1 MRIVLIVLFIKI
13 STYNSFRTCYSIGK
27 VGDKTKKVKIK
38 KKKNYVLRFCLL
50 LVVFGISFSF
60 TMSKISTQRNISNS
74 EFVRLLLA
82 EGNPNF
88 VYRKKEKKNWLDSF
102 LSIFNIN
109 LSNPFQMI
117 KNNYSYQDYSDNS
130 SDETEQ
136 PTSSEYVPDPYP
148 EKEITEPIVYLY
160 NTHQLEEY
168 KQENQES
175 YNVTP
180 NVMML
185 SYIVREK
192 LNDKGIPTVVE
203 ENDVSAFLQTNNW
216 SYSSS
221 YKVTKLLMEDA
232 KAKNPSLKYFIDL
245 HRDSVSR
252 NISTVTIEG
261 KSYAKILFIIGLE
274 NPNYQENLNVTTT
287 INEMLEEKYPGIT
300 RGIYKKEGKGVNG
313 VYNQDFDKNTIL
325 FEVGGPE
332 NTIEEVLNSADAIA
346 NVLAEYIKG
355 DL

>member
-1 MRIVLIVLFIKI
+1 
-13 STYNSFRTCYSIGK
+13 
-27 VGDKTKKVKIK
+27 
-38 KKKNYVLRFCLL
+38 
-50 LVVFGISFSF
+50 
-60 TMSKISTQRNISNS
+60 MSKISNQKNISNS

-88 VYRKKEKKNWLDSF
+88 TVQKKEKKNFLDSF
-102 LSIFNIN
+102 LSLFHID
-109 LSNPFQMI
+109 LANPFQMI
-117 KNNYSYQDYSDNS
+117 KSNYSYQDYADNS
-130 SDETEQ
+130 SDEEEQ
-136 PTSSEYVPDPYP
+136 PTGSEYVEDPYP
-148 EKEITEPIVYLY
+148 EKEVTEPIVYLY

-192 LNDKGIPTVVE
+192 LNDKGIPTIVE
-203 ENDVSAFLQTNNW
+203 ENDVSAFLQANNW
-216 SYSSS
+216 SYASS

-232 KAKNPSLKYFIDL
+232 KTKNPTLKYFIDL
-245 HRDSVSR
+245 HRDSVSKS
-252 NISTVTIEG
+252 ISTATING
-261 KSYAKILFIIGLE
+261 KNYAKVLFIIGLE
-274 NPNYQENLNVTTT
+274 NPNYQENLTVTTT
-287 INEMLEEKYPGIT
+287 INNMLEEKYPGIT

-332 NTIEEVLNSADAIA
+332 NTIEEVLNTADAIST
-346 NVLAEYIKG
+346 VLAEYIKG
-355 DL
+355 DI

>member
-1 MRIVLIVLFIKI
+1 
-13 STYNSFRTCYSIGK
+13 
-27 VGDKTKKVKIK
+27 
-38 KKKNYVLRFCLL
+38 
-50 LVVFGISFSF
+50 
-60 TMSKISTQRNISNS
+60 MSKIFNQKNISNS

-88 VYRKKEKKNWLDSF
+88 TVQKKEKKNFLDSF
-102 LSIFNIN
+102 LSLFHID
-109 LSNPFQMI
+109 LANPFQMI
-117 KNNYSYQDYSDNS
+117 KSNYSYQDYADNS
-130 SDETEQ
+130 SDEEEQ
-136 PTSSEYVPDPYP
+136 PTGSEYVEDPYP
-148 EKEITEPIVYLY
+148 EKEVTEPIVYLY

-192 LNDKGIPTVVE
+192 LNDKGIPTIVE
-203 ENDVSAFLQTNNW
+203 ENDVSAFLQANNW
-216 SYSSS
+216 SYASS

-232 KAKNPSLKYFIDL
+232 KTKNPTLKYFIDL
-245 HRDSVSR
+245 HRDSVSKS
-252 NISTVTIEG
+252 ISTATIDG
-261 KSYAKILFIIGLE
+261 KNYAKILFIIGLE
-274 NPNYQENLNVTTT
+274 NPNYQENLTVTTT
-287 INEMLEEKYPGIT
+287 INNMLEEKYPGIT

-332 NTIEEVLNSADAIA
+332 NTIEEVLNTADVIST
-346 NVLAEYIKG
+346 VLAEYIKG
-355 DL
+355 DI

>member
-1 MRIVLIVLFIKI
+1 
-13 STYNSFRTCYSIGK
+13 
-27 VGDKTKKVKIK
+27 
-38 KKKNYVLRFCLL
+38 
-50 LVVFGISFSF
+50 
-60 TMSKISTQRNISNS
+60 MSKISNQKNISNS

-88 VYRKKEKKNWLDSF
+88 TVQKKEKKNFLDSF
-102 LSIFNIN
+102 FSLFHID
-109 LSNPFQMI
+109 LANPFQMI
-117 KNNYSYQDYSDNS
+117 KSNYSYQDYADNS
-130 SDETEQ
+130 SDEEEQ
-136 PTSSEYVPDPYP
+136 PTGSEYVEDPYP
-148 EKEITEPIVYLY
+148 EKEVTEPIVYLY

-192 LNDKGIPTVVE
+192 LNDKGIPTIVE
-203 ENDVSAFLQTNNW
+203 ENDVSAFLQANNW
-216 SYSSS
+216 SYASS

-232 KAKNPSLKYFIDL
+232 KTKNPTLKYFIDL
-245 HRDSVSR
+245 HRDSVSKS
-252 NISTVTIEG
+252 ISTATING
-261 KSYAKILFIIGLE
+261 KNYAKILFIIGLE
-274 NPNYQENLNVTTT
+274 NPNYQENLTVTTT
-287 INEMLEEKYPGIT
+287 INNMLEEKYPGIT

-332 NTIEEVLNSADAIA
+332 NTIEEVLNTADAIST
-346 NVLAEYIKG
+346 VLAEYIKG
-355 DL
+355 DI

>member
-1 MRIVLIVLFIKI
+1 
-13 STYNSFRTCYSIGK
+13 
-27 VGDKTKKVKIK
+27 
-38 KKKNYVLRFCLL
+38 
-50 LVVFGISFSF
+50 
-60 TMSKISTQRNISNS
+60 MSKISNQKNISNS

-88 VYRKKEKKNWLDSF
+88 TVQKKEKKNFLDSV
-102 LSIFNIN
+102 LSLFQID
-109 LSNPFQMI
+109 LKNPFQMI

-130 SDETEQ
+130 SDELEQ
-136 PTSSEYVPDPYP
+136 PTGSEYVEDPYP
-148 EKEITEPIVYLY
+148 EKEVTEPIVYLY

-185 SYIVREK
+185 SYIIREK
-192 LNDKGIPTVVE
+192 LNDKGIPTIVE

-216 SYSSS
+216 NYASS

-232 KAKNPSLKYFIDL
+232 KTKNPTLKYFIDL

-252 NISTVTIEG
+252 NISTATING

-274 NPNYQENLNVTTT
+274 NPNYQENLTVTTT
-287 INEMLEEKYPGIT
+287 INNMLEEKYPGIT

-332 NTIEEVLNSADAIA
+332 NTIEEVLNTADAIST
-346 NVLAEYIKG
+346 VLTEYIEG
-355 DL
+355 DI

>member
-1 MRIVLIVLFIKI
+1 
-13 STYNSFRTCYSIGK
+13 
-27 VGDKTKKVKIK
+27 
-38 KKKNYVLRFCLL
+38 
-50 LVVFGISFSF
+50 
-60 TMSKISTQRNISNS
+60 MSKISNQKNISNS

-88 VYRKKEKKNWLDSF
+88 TVQKKEKKNFLDSF
-102 LSIFNIN
+102 FSLFHID
-109 LSNPFQMI
+109 LANPFQMI
-117 KNNYSYQDYSDNS
+117 KSNYSYQDYADNS
-130 SDETEQ
+130 SDEEEQ
-136 PTSSEYVPDPYP
+136 PTGSEYVEDPYP
-148 EKEITEPIVYLY
+148 EKEVTEPIVYLY

-185 SYIVREK
+185 SYIIREK
-192 LNDKGIPTVVE
+192 LNDKGIPTIVE

-216 SYSSS
+216 NYASS

-232 KAKNPSLKYFIDL
+232 KTKNPTLKYFIDL

-252 NISTVTIEG
+252 NISTATING

-274 NPNYQENLNVTTT
+274 NPNYQENLTVTTT
-287 INEMLEEKYPGIT
+287 INNMLEEKYPGIT

-332 NTIEEVLNSADAIA
+332 NTIEEVLNTADAIST
-346 NVLAEYIKG
+346 VLAEYIKG
-355 DL
+355 DI

>member
-1 MRIVLIVLFIKI
+1 
-13 STYNSFRTCYSIGK
+13 
-27 VGDKTKKVKIK
+27 
-38 KKKNYVLRFCLL
+38 
-50 LVVFGISFSF
+50 
-60 TMSKISTQRNISNS
+60 MSKISNQKNISNS

-88 VYRKKEKKNWLDSF
+88 TVQKKEKKNFLDSF
-102 LSIFNIN
+102 LSLFHID
-109 LSNPFQMI
+109 LVNPFQMI
-117 KNNYSYQDYSDNS
+117 KSNYSYQDYADNS
-130 SDETEQ
+130 SDEEEQ
-136 PTSSEYVPDPYP
+136 PTGSEYVEDPYP
-148 EKEITEPIVYLY
+148 EKEVTEPIVYLY

-192 LNDKGIPTVVE
+192 LNDKGIPTIVE
-203 ENDVSAFLQTNNW
+203 ENDVSAFLQANNW
-216 SYSSS
+216 SYASS
-221 YKVTKLLMEDA
+221 YKVTRLLMEDA
-232 KAKNPSLKYFIDL
+232 KTKNPTLKYFIDL
-245 HRDSVSR
+245 HRDSVSKS
-252 NISTVTIEG
+252 ISTATINE

-274 NPNYQENLNVTTT
+274 NPNYQENLTVTTT
-287 INEMLEEKYPGIT
+287 INNMLEEKYPGIT

-332 NTIEEVLNSADAIA
+332 NTIDEVLNTADAIST
-346 NVLAEYIKG
+346 VLAEYIKG
-355 DL
+355 DI

>member
-1 MRIVLIVLFIKI
+1 
-13 STYNSFRTCYSIGK
+13 
-27 VGDKTKKVKIK
+27 
-38 KKKNYVLRFCLL
+38 
-50 LVVFGISFSF
+50 
-60 TMSKISTQRNISNS
+60 MSKISNQKNISNS

-88 VYRKKEKKNWLDSF
+88 TVQKKEKKNFLDSV
-102 LSIFNIN
+102 LSLFQID
-109 LSNPFQMI
+109 LKNPFQMI

-130 SDETEQ
+130 SDELEQ
-136 PTSSEYVPDPYP
+136 PTGSEYVEDPYP
-148 EKEITEPIVYLY
+148 EKEVTEPIVYLY

-185 SYIVREK
+185 SYIIREK
-192 LNDKGIPTVVE
+192 LNDKGIPTIVE

-216 SYSSS
+216 NYASS

-232 KAKNPSLKYFIDL
+232 RTKNPTLKYFIDL

-252 NISTVTIEG
+252 NISTATING

-274 NPNYQENLNVTTT
+274 NPNYQENLTVTTT
-287 INEMLEEKYPGIT
+287 INNMLEEKYPGIT

-332 NTIEEVLNSADAIA
+332 NTIEEVLNTADAIST
-346 NVLAEYIKG
+346 VLAEYIEG
-355 DL
+355 DI

>member
-1 MRIVLIVLFIKI
+1 
-13 STYNSFRTCYSIGK
+13 
-27 VGDKTKKVKIK
+27 
-38 KKKNYVLRFCLL
+38 
-50 LVVFGISFSF
+50 
-60 TMSKISTQRNISNS
+60 MSKISNQKNISNS

-88 VYRKKEKKNWLDSF
+88 TVQKKEKKNFLDSF
-102 LSIFNIN
+102 LSLFHID
-109 LSNPFQMI
+109 LANPFQMI
-117 KNNYSYQDYSDNS
+117 KSNYSYQDYADNS
-130 SDETEQ
+130 SDEEEQ
-136 PTSSEYVPDPYP
+136 PTGSEYVEDPYP
-148 EKEITEPIVYLY
+148 EKEVTEPIVYLY

-192 LNDKGIPTVVE
+192 LNDKGIPTIVE
-203 ENDVSAFLQTNNW
+203 ENDVSAFLQANNW
-216 SYSSS
+216 SYASS

-232 KAKNPSLKYFIDL
+232 KTKNPTLKYFIDL
-245 HRDSVSR
+245 HRDSVSKS
-252 NISTVTIEG
+252 ISTATIAG
-261 KSYAKILFIIGLE
+261 KNYAKILFIIGLE
-274 NPNYQENLNVTTT
+274 NPNYQENLTVTTT
-287 INEMLEEKYPGIT
+287 INNMLEEKYPGIT

-332 NTIEEVLNSADAIA
+332 NTIEEVLNTADAIST
-346 NVLAEYIKG
+346 VLAEYIKG
-355 DL
+355 DI

>member
-1 MRIVLIVLFIKI
+1 M
-13 STYNSFRTCYSIGK
+13 
-27 VGDKTKKVKIK
+27 
-38 KKKNYVLRFCLL
+38 
-50 LVVFGISFSF
+50 FGVSFSF
-60 TMSKISTQRNISNS
+60 TMSKISNQKSISNS

-88 VYRKKEKKNWLDSF
+88 VYQKQEKKNFLSSF
-102 LSIFNIN
+102 LSLFHID
-109 LSNPFQMI
+109 LANPFQMI

-136 PTSSEYVPDPYP
+136 PTGSEYVPDPYP
-148 EKEITEPIVYLY
+148 EKEVTEPIVYLY

-192 LNDKGIPTVVE
+192 LNDKGIPTIVE
-203 ENDVSAFLQTNNW
+203 ENDVSAFLQANNW
-216 SYSSS
+216 NYASS
-221 YKVTKLLMEDA
+221 YKVTRLLMEDA
-232 KAKNPSLKYFIDL
+232 KEKNPSLKYFIDL
-245 HRDSVSR
+245 HRDSVSK
-252 NISTVTIEG
+252 NISTATING
-261 KSYAKILFIIGLE
+261 KSYAKILFIVGLE
-274 NPNYQENLNVTTT
+274 NPNYQGNLTVTTT
-287 INEMLEEKYPGIT
+287 INNMLEENYPGIT

-313 VYNQDFDKNTIL
+313 VYNQDFDQNTIL

-332 NTIEEVLNSADAIA
+332 NTIQEVLNSADAIA
-346 NVLAEYIKG
+346 TVLAEYIEG
-355 DL
+355 DI

>member
-1 MRIVLIVLFIKI
+1 MRKI
-13 STYNSFRTCYSIGK
+13 SNQK
-27 VGDKTKKVKIK
+27 
-38 KKKNYVLRFCLL
+38 
-50 LVVFGISFSF
+50 
-60 TMSKISTQRNISNS
+60 NISNS

-88 VYRKKEKKNWLDSF
+88 TVQKKEKKNFLDSV
-102 LSIFNIN
+102 LSLFQID
-109 LSNPFQMI
+109 LKNPFQMI

-130 SDETEQ
+130 SDELEQ
-136 PTSSEYVPDPYP
+136 PTGSEYVEDPYP
-148 EKEITEPIVYLY
+148 EKEVTEPIVYLY

-185 SYIVREK
+185 SYIIREK
-192 LNDKGIPTVVE
+192 LNDKGIPTIVE

-216 SYSSS
+216 NYASS

-232 KAKNPSLKYFIDL
+232 KTKNPTLKYFIDL

-252 NISTVTIEG
+252 NISTATING

-274 NPNYQENLNVTTT
+274 NPNYQENLTVTTT
-287 INEMLEEKYPGIT
+287 INNMLEEKYPGIT

-332 NTIEEVLNSADAIA
+332 NTIEEVLNTADAIST
-346 NVLAEYIKG
+346 VLAEYIEG
-355 DL
+355 DI

>member
-1 MRIVLIVLFIKI
+1 
-13 STYNSFRTCYSIGK
+13 
-27 VGDKTKKVKIK
+27 
-38 KKKNYVLRFCLL
+38 
-50 LVVFGISFSF
+50 
-60 TMSKISTQRNISNS
+60 MSKISNQKNISNS

-88 VYRKKEKKNWLDSF
+88 TVQKKEKKNFLDSF
-102 LSIFNIN
+102 FSLFHID
-109 LSNPFQMI
+109 LANPFQMI
-117 KNNYSYQDYSDNS
+117 KSNYSYQDYADNS
-130 SDETEQ
+130 SDEEEQ
-136 PTSSEYVPDPYP
+136 PTGSEYVEDPYP
-148 EKEITEPIVYLY
+148 EKEVTEPIVYLY

-192 LNDKGIPTVVE
+192 LNDKGIPTIVE
-203 ENDVSAFLQTNNW
+203 ENDVSAFLQANNW
-216 SYSSS
+216 SYASS

-232 KAKNPSLKYFIDL
+232 KTKNPTLKYFIDL
-245 HRDSVSR
+245 HRDSVSKS
-252 NISTVTIEG
+252 ISTATIDG
-261 KSYAKILFIIGLE
+261 KNYAKILFIIGLE
-274 NPNYQENLNVTTT
+274 NPNYQENLTVTTT
-287 INEMLEEKYPGIT
+287 INNMLEEKYPGIT

-332 NTIEEVLNSADAIA
+332 NTIEEVLNTADAIST
-346 NVLAEYIKG
+346 VLAEYIKG
-355 DL
+355 DI

>member
-1 MRIVLIVLFIKI
+1 MF
-13 STYNSFRTCYSIGK
+13 
-27 VGDKTKKVKIK
+27 
-38 KKKNYVLRFCLL
+38 RFCLL

-60 TMSKISTQRNISNS
+60 TMSKISNQKNISNS

-88 VYRKKEKKNWLDSF
+88 TVQKKEKKNFLDSF
-102 LSIFNIN
+102 LSLFHID
-109 LSNPFQMI
+109 LANPFQMI
-117 KNNYSYQDYSDNS
+117 KSNYSYQDYADNS
-130 SDETEQ
+130 SDEEEQ
-136 PTSSEYVPDPYP
+136 PTGSEYVEDPYP
-148 EKEITEPIVYLY
+148 EKEVTEPIVYLY

-192 LNDKGIPTVVE
+192 LNDKGIPTIVE
-203 ENDVSAFLQTNNW
+203 ENDVSAFLQANNW
-216 SYSSS
+216 SYASS

-232 KAKNPSLKYFIDL
+232 KTKNPTLKYFIDL
-245 HRDSVSR
+245 HRDSVSKS
-252 NISTVTIEG
+252 ISTATING
-261 KSYAKILFIIGLE
+261 KNYAKILFIIGLE
-274 NPNYQENLNVTTT
+274 NPNYQENLTVTTT
-287 INEMLEEKYPGIT
+287 INNMLEEKYPGIT

-332 NTIEEVLNSADAIA
+332 NTIEEVLNTADAIST
-346 NVLAEYIKG
+346 VLAEYIKG
-355 DL
+355 DI

>member
-1 MRIVLIVLFIKI
+1 
-13 STYNSFRTCYSIGK
+13 
-27 VGDKTKKVKIK
+27 
-38 KKKNYVLRFCLL
+38 
-50 LVVFGISFSF
+50 
-60 TMSKISTQRNISNS
+60 MSKIFNQKNISNS

-88 VYRKKEKKNWLDSF
+88 TVQKKEKKNFLDSF
-102 LSIFNIN
+102 LSLFHID
-109 LSNPFQMI
+109 LANPFQMI
-117 KNNYSYQDYSDNS
+117 KSNYSYQDYADNS
-130 SDETEQ
+130 SDEEEQ
-136 PTSSEYVPDPYP
+136 PTGSEYVEDPYP
-148 EKEITEPIVYLY
+148 EKEVTEPIVYLY

-192 LNDKGIPTVVE
+192 LNDKGIPTIVE
-203 ENDVSAFLQTNNW
+203 ENDVSAFLQANNW
-216 SYSSS
+216 SYASS

-232 KAKNPSLKYFIDL
+232 KTKNPTLKYFIDL
-245 HRDSVSR
+245 HRDSVSKS
-252 NISTVTIEG
+252 ISTATING
-261 KSYAKILFIIGLE
+261 KNYAKILFIIGLE
-274 NPNYQENLNVTTT
+274 NPNYQENLTVTTT
-287 INEMLEEKYPGIT
+287 INNMLEEKYPGIT

-332 NTIEEVLNSADAIA
+332 NTIEEVLNTADAIST
-346 NVLAEYIKG
+346 VLAEYIKG
-355 DL
+355 DI

>member
-1 MRIVLIVLFIKI
+1 
-13 STYNSFRTCYSIGK
+13 
-27 VGDKTKKVKIK
+27 
-38 KKKNYVLRFCLL
+38 
-50 LVVFGISFSF
+50 
-60 TMSKISTQRNISNS
+60 MSKIFNQKNISNS

-88 VYRKKEKKNWLDSF
+88 TVQKKEKKNFLDSF
-102 LSIFNIN
+102 LSLFHID
-109 LSNPFQMI
+109 LANPFQMI
-117 KNNYSYQDYSDNS
+117 KSNYSYQDYADNS
-130 SDETEQ
+130 SDEEEQ
-136 PTSSEYVPDPYP
+136 PTGSEYVEDPYP
-148 EKEITEPIVYLY
+148 EKEVTEPIVYLY

-192 LNDKGIPTVVE
+192 LNDKGIPTIVE
-203 ENDVSAFLQTNNW
+203 ENDVSAFLQANNW
-216 SYSSS
+216 SYASS

-232 KAKNPSLKYFIDL
+232 KTKNPTLKYFIDL
-245 HRDSVSR
+245 HRDSVSKS
-252 NISTVTIEG
+252 ISTATIDG
-261 KSYAKILFIIGLE
+261 KNYAKILFIIGLE
-274 NPNYQENLNVTTT
+274 NPNYQENLTVTTT
-287 INEMLEEKYPGIT
+287 INNMLEEKYPGIT

-332 NTIEEVLNSADAIA
+332 NTIEEVLNTADAIST
-346 NVLAEYIKG
+346 VLAEYIKG
-355 DL
+355 DI